1 MLKSN
6 AYTTG
11 PRETPLPSV
20 ACNVQYGGCCNP
32 FTGVDAALQKNA
44 RLFCRISSLA
54 DFQNL
59 RKETL
64 GRHQLPMFNLK
75 STPGLSDTQK
85 TSLLS
90 PAYDACCRTVNSL
103 FIAHPCPTSF
113 QRTCCCVTFSGLP
126 SQERPIS
133 RVVTKVGCCC
143 ASRSRY
149 PWAIQLSTK
158 SNGKILKNLLWFTA
172 PMNTSMCLLPMCGE
186 YHPARGSLERTPSAL
201 LVKTSE

>member
-1 MLKSN
+1 MVILEHRQVLKSN
-6 AYTTG
+6 AYTTD
-11 PRETPLPSV
+11 PRDSPLPSG

-85 TSLLS
+85 TVS
-90 PAYDACCRTVNSL
+90 
-103 FIAHPCPTSF
+103 
-113 QRTCCCVTFSGLP
+113 
-126 SQERPIS
+126 
-133 RVVTKVGCCC
+133 
-143 ASRSRY
+143 
-149 PWAIQLSTK
+149 
-158 SNGKILKNLLWFTA
+158 
-172 PMNTSMCLLPMCGE
+172 CLLPKMLAAE
-186 YHPARGSLERTPSAL
+186 LSTAFSLPILALHLFKEHAAASPSAAFL
-201 LVKTSE
+201 PRSDQSHVWSPKWGAAALADQDILGQFNCRPSQMENFEKPALVHSSHEHINVFIANVR